1 MYKTVTEPRE
11 KKDRVRGTI
20 FFFQCVYRCID
31 WFFFVPT
38 YMLVKDSHYL
48 DYFGYLNVPIALK
61 HTQ

>member
-20 FFFQCVYRCID
+20 FLFQCVYRCID
-31 WFFFVPT
+31 CFFVPT

-48 DYFGYLNVPIALK
+48 DNFGYLNVPIALK